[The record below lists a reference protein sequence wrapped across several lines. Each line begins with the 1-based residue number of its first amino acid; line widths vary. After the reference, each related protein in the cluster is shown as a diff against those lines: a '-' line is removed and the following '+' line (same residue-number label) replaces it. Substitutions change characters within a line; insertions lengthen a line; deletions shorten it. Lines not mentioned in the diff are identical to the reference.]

1 MIMAEHWRFEIRT
14 RSLSAPSK
22 ISQLPSGPAGRI
34 TLDITHR
41 NEGVPTMINVGDQAP
56 AFSIP
61 NQDGTTVSLSDH
73 LGKYVLIWWYPKADT
88 PG

>member
-1 MIMAEHWRFEIRT
+1 MITAEHWRFEIGT
-14 RSLSAPSK
+14 RSLSAPK
-22 ISQLPSGPAGRI
+22 TFSQLPSGPAGRI

-61 NQDGTTVSLSDH
+61 NQDGTIVSLSDH
-73 LGKYVLIWWYPKADT
+73 SGKYVLIWWYPKADT